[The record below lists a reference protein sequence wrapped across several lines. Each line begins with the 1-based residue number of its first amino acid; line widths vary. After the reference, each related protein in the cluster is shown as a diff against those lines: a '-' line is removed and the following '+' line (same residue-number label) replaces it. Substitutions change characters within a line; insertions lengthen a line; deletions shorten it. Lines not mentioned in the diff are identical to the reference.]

1 MAAMAASDG
10 SSISC
15 GSRDDKT
22 SHMSPKICSQS
33 TKKLWSQR
41 NRFLF
46 VWCRQGMT
54 RVMYREPPHHP
65 APENTLP
72 APQYPADLYLR
83 QNELGSSWKMGKA
96 QFKAPEKPWVWT
108 KHSPSIFLVTPNRPE
123 WELCTDLA
131 TWEDVVQCG
140 ERMWI
145 LVPSN
150 TLANRQLVACIR
162 VAVAWHLCDTCLAT
176 RRNPKLSRTLRVAG
190 EKKSWWTQGRISLQ
204 FSDRIKETEKHRL
217 QPKTSVSLNKWK
229 SDFGCCFGV
238 PVADPRCCSCCKFW
252 FFPNKPG
259 ASSGSAHFLDA
270 KCPIS
275 SHKLYWKTP

>member
-22 SHMSPKICSQS
+22 SHMSPNKRYSLS
-33 TKKLWSQR
+33 RPKKLWRSQR

-108 KHSPSIFLVTPNRPE
+108 IFKHSPSIFLVIHGDTQSTRS
-123 WELCTDLA
+123 ELCTDLA
-131 TWEDVVQCG
+131 TWEDVVNGCG
-140 ERMWI
+140 YWFHQ
-145 LVPSN
+145 
-150 TLANRQLVACIR
+150 TLWL
-162 VAVAWHLCDTCLAT
+162 T
-176 RRNPKLSRTLRVAG
+176 
-190 EKKSWWTQGRISLQ
+190 
-204 FSDRIKETEKHRL
+204 
-217 QPKTSVSLNKWK
+217 VSL
-229 SDFGCCFGV
+229 
-238 PVADPRCCSCCKFW
+238 
-252 FFPNKPG
+252 
-259 ASSGSAHFLDA
+259 
-270 KCPIS
+270 
-275 SHKLYWKTP
+275 